1 MEIVI
6 DCIIVAFIALTVFFG
21 YKKGLVNLAIGLCSF
36 LIAIIITFILYRP
49 IANIIIEYTEI
60 DESIQNVIMN
70 KNEISN
76 EKEEKEEVYEQ
87 ILTQV
92 AKPLSYNIVY
102 GGVMI
107 LLFVITKISIFFI
120 SSLTNFITNLPIIHQ
135 FDKAGGILYGIVISF
150 FIINLILLILNFI
163 TDANPNNDAY
173 NAIQNTFVTK
183 IMYENNILKLFFK

>member
-49 IANIIIEYTEI
+49 IAYTEI

-135 FDKAGGILYGIVISF
+135 FDKAGGILYGLVISF